1 MACSSSEPAFWPGT
15 SSRSRRRPAHLQRAL
30 FVDGLTTADSVS
42 DVSGRGVGMGAL
54 LEGIMA
60 LGGELAIETE
70 LGKGTTLRM
79 TFPQSSARS
88 LSTISAAA

>member
-1 MACSSSEPAFWPGT
+1 
-15 SSRSRRRPAHLQRAL
+15 
-30 FVDGLTTADSVS
+30 
-42 DVSGRGVGMGAL
+42 MGAL